1 MAIENPSAASAVQAR
16 EIRHIKSI
24 PVKNNVEI
32 IDIREDREEYSILE
46 DIRNGLRPD
55 GGNIKTLPTLL
66 LYDVEGLRLFEKI
79 TYLQEYYLTNTEIE
93 VLEKYATSIA
103 NKIKPGSI
111 LVELGS
117 G

>member
-1 MAIENPSAASAVQAR
+1 MAIENLSTPAFEAR
-16 EIRHIKSI
+16 EAPHVKS
-24 PVKNNVEI
+24 VLGKVHVEI

-46 DIRNGLRPD
+46 GIKQGLRPQD
-55 GGNIKTLPTLL
+55 GSLKSLPTLL
-66 LYDVEGLRLFEKI
+66 LYDAEGLRLFEKI

-103 NKIKPGSI
+103 DRIKPGTI
-111 LVELGS
+111 IVELGS